1 MSTDNTTDRLLA
13 DAREKTTRDESPKP
27 GKIALI
33 VGVIALI
40 ASPISILGWIF
51 GAVALGLGARAIKR
65 PASAKQAKIA
75 MGLGIAAILI
85 GLFFF
90 NLNIA
95 LYG

>member
-13 DAREKTTRDESPKP
+13 DAREKTARGDSPKL

-40 ASPISILGWIF
+40 ASPISILGWIL
-51 GAVALGLGARAIKR
+51 GATAVGLGVAGMKR
-65 PASAKQAKIA
+65 PASAKQAKI
-75 MGLGIAAILI
+75 GLGLGVAAILV

-90 NLNIA
+90 NLIIA
-95 LYG
+95 LY